1 MFEDLKGRSFDVII
15 SNPPYINKADM
26 ENLQNEVKFE
36 PELAL
41 FGGEDGLDYYR
52 TIAKYAPKFLNKG
65 GALFMEIG
73 YDQAEAVTKLLK
85 KAKDIKVIKD
95 YEGNDRIVKAVY

>member
-1 MFEDLKGRSFDVII
+1 
-15 SNPPYINKADM
+15 
-26 ENLQNEVKFE
+26 
-36 PELAL
+36 
-41 FGGEDGLDYYR
+41 
-52 TIAKYAPKFLNKG
+52 
-65 GALFMEIG
+65 MEIG

>member
-1 MFEDLKGRSFDVII
+1 MK
-15 SNPPYINKADM
+15 
-26 ENLQNEVKFE
+26 NLQNEVKFE

-73 YDQAEAVTKLLK
+73 CDQAEAVTKLLK